1 MSWFFIDESVT
12 EGDRRQGPY
21 SLDEIYAFVES
32 GKITDDT
39 LVWKSGE
46 ADWKPWKETT
56 EAKANADRDEL
67 LKNTIDLLLKQSQE
81 KKHYAGFFVRLVAY
95 VIDNLVV
102 SFFCGIA
109 FLVVSQMGL
118 LDLGS
123 LAEQA
128 QAFLDAPTSTEALNN
143 LMDAP
148 GMWDF
153 MFICTILQ
161 TIYFLFFTGKFSST
175 PGKMLFRLRIESAQ
189 GEKLN
194 WGLALVR
201 YLASIFTQFTLM
213 LYGLGYIIVCIDPKR
228 RALHDWIA
236 RTRVVYKE

>member
-1 MSWFFIDESVT
+1 M
-12 EGDRRQGPY
+12 Y
-21 SLDEIYAFVES
+21 
-32 GKITDDT
+32 
-39 LVWKSGE
+39 
-46 ADWKPWKETT
+46 
-56 EAKANADRDEL
+56 DEL
-67 LKNTIDLLLKQSQE
+67 LKNTIDLLLKQSQD

-95 VIDNLVV
+95 TIDNLLV
-102 SFFCGIA
+102 SALCAVAFFIMSRTGNMDFGI
-109 FLVVSQMGL
+109 
-118 LDLGS
+118 
-123 LAEQA
+123 LAELA
-128 QAFLDAPTSTEALNN
+128 QAFLDSPTSAEALNN
-143 LMDAP
+143 LMEAP

-153 MFICTILQ
+153 MLICTLLQ
-161 TIYFLFFTGKFSST
+161 TGYFVFFTGKFSAT